1 MGARIY
7 FPSLDCIFQLDV
19 AQRRPLTIGW
29 SDRGSRLRWAKEGID
44 DLDKSVSFVAG
55 ATPRRSTSSLGP
67 LRTHT
72 RYLPSCNRSR
82 VYAYSMHMDIEWDA
96 DKAVANFKKH
106 GVRFEEAATSL
117 LDPQALAQ
125 EDADSEGEARW
136 VLIGMSASARLL
148 TVVYT
153 LRNENR
159 IRLISA
165 RKATRKESANYA

>member
-1 MGARIY
+1 
-7 FPSLDCIFQLDV
+7 
-19 AQRRPLTIGW
+19 
-29 SDRGSRLRWAKEGID
+29 
-44 DLDKSVSFVAG
+44 
-55 ATPRRSTSSLGP
+55 
-67 LRTHT
+67 
-72 RYLPSCNRSR
+72 
-82 VYAYSMHMDIEWDA
+82 MDNELDA

-125 EDADSEGEARW
+125 EDAASEGEARW

-165 RKATRKESANYA
+165 RKATRKEVANYA